1 MKAKKIVAIVVLLL
15 IIILFWGVV
24 KFSLVH
30 SGVFVFIV
38 VWSLMGLALLIPWE
52 HNIRKNIQNSENLYQ
67 KVVFAN
73 STDPAT
79 IYILCFVIPYL
90 FLPYILF
97 IYHPR
102 RRNLRKSVV
111 CDNCQ
116 SDNTMKLKRGAFIL
130 QQAVEGRD
138 GIKCHT
144 FTCDK
149 CGHRHFENVAYKY
162 VEPRSSDS
170 SSSSSSSSGSSS
182 SRGGSWG
189 GGRSG
194 GGGAS
199 TKF

>member
-1 MKAKKIVAIVVLLL
+1 MKAKKIAAIVLLL
-15 IIILFWGVV
+15 LIVILFWGVLELYLDYSV
-24 KFSLVH
+24 LFI
-30 SGVFVFIV
+30 FIV
-38 VWSLMGLALLIPWE
+38 VWTLMGLALLIPWE
-52 HNIRKNIQNSENLYQ
+52 LNIRKNIENSENLYQ

-79 IYILCFVIPYL
+79 IYILCIMIPYL

-97 IYHPR
+97 IYHSR
-102 RRNLRKSVV
+102 RRNLSRSVV

-116 SDNTMKLKRGAFIL
+116 SNDTMKLKRGAFIL
-130 QQAVEGRD
+130 QQAVRGRD

-149 CGHRHFENVAYKY
+149 CGFQHFENVTYKY
-162 VEPRSSDS
+162 VEPRSSDNS
-170 SSSSSSSSGSSS
+170 SSSSSSSDSSS
-182 SRGGSWG
+182 SSGGSWG